1 MCGLPRRACQPITPP
16 VFYLMPS
23 CLVAAST
30 WCVPPCAKYERK
42 RDCSLT
48 QRKSGNQH
56 RPDLSFNSIAWV
68 RYCDQSYS
76 PLHISLL
83 SIRCCYRS
91 HLPSWCSYSSLH
103 QHPGLL
109 DRSLYSFLRH
119 STHSSPRNNK
129 IFPTPPQP
137 IFTGLLGIM
146 PTMQEFAESLQ
157 VPPIVLHRST
167 RSACVRNTRSK
178 LYSSRDISGEIPQ
191 FRKELYRTID
201 PLPAPIVSPLGPF
214 HHESD
219 PVTLLDRTV
228 LLTLGRMLPPENLEV
243 RHRDFFDNGCDLMVF
258 EDATKKLRLVGDI
271 KASWKFSSHWTEST
285 RNLKNEYRQVVSQL
299 HHYMWKGKLRYCRA
313 TGKLWRITVAGVC
326 LFVCFLVC
334 LWRSA
339 TVERT

>member
-1 MCGLPRRACQPITPP
+1 MTRFPP
-16 VFYLMPS
+16 GVRTQ
-23 CLVAAST
+23 AAAT
-30 WCVPPCAKYERK
+30 
-42 RDCSLT
+42 
-48 QRKSGNQH
+48 
-56 RPDLSFNSIAWV
+56 
-68 RYCDQSYS
+68 YS

-167 RSACVRNTRSK
+167 RSACVWNTRSK
-178 LYSSRDISGEIPQ
+178 LYSSRDISDEIPHWGNSIGSTMSK
-191 FRKELYRTID
+191 FRKELYRIID
-201 PLPAPIVSPLGPF
+201 PLPAPIASPLGRF

-228 LLTLGRMLPPENLEV
+228 LPTLGRMLPPENLEV
-243 RHRDFFDNGCDLMVF
+243 RHSDFFDNGCDLMVF

-271 KASWKFSSHWTEST
+271 KVSWKFSSHWRTEST

-299 HHYMWKGKLRYCRA
+299 HHYMWEGE
-313 TGKLWRITVAGVC
+313 T
-326 LFVCFLVC
+326 
-334 LWRSA
+334 
-339 TVERT
+339 